1 MSLVLFVDTSRY
13 IIKVLISRAR
23 DGLLRQID
31 TCAKLIQ
38 VSDTSRERISA
49 IATSTY
55 YYKIY
60 ERARAKKKKREQIEY
75 MRERFRALCI
85 ALYKRLAPTA
95 WLVTESFG
103 SAVRNDET

>member
-13 IIKVLISRAR
+13 ITKVLISRAR
-23 DGLLRQID
+23 DGLLREID

-49 IATSTY
+49 IAISTY

-60 ERARAKKKKREQIEY
+60 ECKKREQIEY
-75 MRERFRALCI
+75 TREVQSS
-85 ALYKRLAPTA
+85 LYSSL
-95 WLVTESFG
+95 
-103 SAVRNDET
+103 